1 MTSGRAIRVSARNGV
16 YDRRHFSAN
25 LPESGSADLSFALR
39 KRRKP
44 PGVGEPA
51 PPFAVKTIDG
61 RTLSLATLRGKTIL
75 LHFWQPAPRTSIP
88 DVTFLQAVHDRFGSD
103 GRLVMIG
110 LCLSDDSEAVTRVI
124 RSARSSWPHAM
135 LRDRGYD
142 PIVADYAAFRPDVT
156 FLIGPDGKLI
166 ASVFGTKT
174 CTEFT
179 RHV

>member
-1 MTSGRAIRVSARNGV
+1 MPGPAHRLG
-16 YDRRHFSAN
+16 AN
-25 LPESGSADLSFALR
+25 LPERGCRRLVLRSVR

-75 LHFWQPAPRTSIP
+75 LHFLRQPAPRTSIP
-88 DVTFLQAVHDRFGSD
+88 DVTFLRIIHDHFGSD

-110 LCLSDDSEAVTRVI
+110 LCLSDDSEAVTSVI

-142 PIVADYAAFRPDVT
+142 PIVADYAACRPDVT

-166 ASVFGTKT
+166 ASVLGTKT

-179 RHV
+179 GTLSEPRRIF